1 MFHDL
6 QSLSAWPYSQR
17 NNDFP
22 WSLVVFLV
30 FTMLLSLR
38 RRRRSGDTWRQRGE
52 EMRDRAERSAAELR
66 AYHEQ
71 VLVELR
77 QQNDLLRKLLGER
90 GIDVPNAAM
99 VKAEETTD
107 APTAAAE
114 AEATEP
120 ATEI

>member
-6 QSLSAWPYSQR
+6 QSLSTWPFSQR
-17 NNDFP
+17 NGEFP
-22 WSLVVFLV
+22 WTLFAFLFFSL
-30 FTMLLSLR
+30 LLGLR
-38 RRRRSGDTWRQRGE
+38 RRRRSGSTWHQRGE
-52 EMRDRAERSAAELR
+52 EMRERAERNAAELR

-90 GIDVPNAAM
+90 GVDLS
-99 VKAEETTD
+99 AEPALTSETPD
-107 APTAAAE
+107 AN